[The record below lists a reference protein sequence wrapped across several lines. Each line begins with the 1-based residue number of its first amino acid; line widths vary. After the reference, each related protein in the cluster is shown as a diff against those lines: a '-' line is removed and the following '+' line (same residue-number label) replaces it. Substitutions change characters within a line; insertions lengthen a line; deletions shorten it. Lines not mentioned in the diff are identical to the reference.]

1 MSAIC
6 RVIQLKGKASVKNDI
21 VEWVRSH
28 FDVRDVIAVRDY
40 KMVRS
45 DAAPVFVVSRSVAGR
60 GIIGGS
66 DRVVN
71 VNNFC
76 QMSDIEDHLE
86 RLIDAPRREGNDL
99 YVYYLNPADAIAQF
113 RPGLY
118 DEPLIET
125 LSVAAEYPALRYH
138 LLPHPLSSNLL
149 QRPCSVLRCSE
160 DLYHDLCLDEIT
172 VNDLRRL
179 ARYQSGAGS
188 YTDIV
193 QY

>member
-6 RVIQLKGKASVKNDI
+6 RVIQLKGNASVKKGVVD
-21 VEWVRSH
+21 WVRSH

-45 DAAPVFVVSRSVAGR
+45 DAAPVVIVHRSVAGR
-60 GIIGGS
+60 GVIGGS
-66 DRVVN
+66 DRVVD
-71 VNNFC
+71 VNSFC
-76 QMSDIEDHLE
+76 RASDIDDYLE

-99 YVYYLNPADAIAQF
+99 YVYYSNPAGVIAQSQ
-113 RPGLY
+113 PGLY
-118 DEPLIET
+118 DEPLLTT

-138 LLPHPLSSNLL
+138 LLPHPGSLDLV
-149 QRPCSVLRCSE
+149 QRPCSVLWCSE
-160 DLYHDLCLDEIT
+160 DFYGDRVLDDVS
-172 VNDLRRL
+172 VNDLREL

-193 QY
+193 RY